1 MAKKQN
7 PNQKPKKQKVEW
19 RRVLFGGLAAVLAL
33 LLLLPMVT
41 MILGGAGAVTQSEID
56 ALKAEQAASQARQDE
71 LEEQLADV
79 EADQAE
85 AQQRRQLLQA
95 QLDAINNEIENIDKQ
110 IAYYDQEIAQKEDE
124 QAEAEAN
131 EQAQYELFCQRVRA
145 MEEEG
150 TVSYW
155 SILFNSES
163 FSELLDRLADV
174 DAVMAYDNQVMDELI
189 AIREEIIA
197 LRTQLETS
205 RAEEQAARDQQAAKQ
220 AEQQAK
226 VAEAQELLDQINAD
240 VAEVNRQLDAESE
253 AAAEIQAEIA
263 QKQKQLEEQRRQNNI
278 TIDSETS
285 YLWPLP
291 GYYRLSSL
299 FGYRIHPITGKAH
312 SHTGIDI
319 PAPGNTPILACKSG
333 QVVTS
338 AYHYSYGNYVVIDH
352 GNGNSTLY
360 AHMSSRAVSEGDMV
374 TQGQTIGYVGTT
386 GSSTGNHL
394 HLEVRDNYTRVD
406 PESKF
411 PSLSLTHPW

>member
-1 MAKKQN
+1 MSGNRVKHR
-7 PNQKPKKQKVEW
+7 V
-19 RRVLFGGLAAVLAL
+19 RRGVCAL
-33 LLLLPMVT
+33 LTAALLAPVWGSALPV
-41 MILGGAGAVTQSEID
+41 GAVTQSEID
-56 ALKAEQAASQARQDE
+56 ALKARQAESQERQAE
-71 LEEQLADV
+71 LEEQLTRS
-79 EADQAE
+79 EADRDAAREQ
-85 AQQRRQLLQA
+85 RQLLGQ
-95 QLDAINNEIENIDKQ
+95 QLDAINAELESIN
-110 IAYYDQEIAQKEDE
+110 DQLTWYGGEIARKEAE
-124 QAEAEAN
+124 RQAAEAREA
-131 EQAQYELFCQRVRA
+131 EQYELFCQRVRA

-163 FSELLDRLADV
+163 FSELLDRLADI

-299 FGYRIHPITGKAH
+299 FGYRIHPITGEAH

>member
-1 MAKKQN
+1 MSGNRVKHR
-7 PNQKPKKQKVEW
+7 V
-19 RRVLFGGLAAVLAL
+19 RRGVCAL
-33 LLLLPMVT
+33 LTAALLAPVWGSALPV
-41 MILGGAGAVTQSEID
+41 GAVTQSEID
-56 ALKAEQAASQARQDE
+56 ALKARQAESQERQAE
-71 LEEQLADV
+71 LEEQLTRA
-79 EADQAE
+79 EADRDAAREQ
-85 AQQRRQLLQA
+85 RQLLGQ
-95 QLDAINNEIENIDKQ
+95 QLDAINAELESINDQ
-110 IAYYDQEIAQKEDE
+110 LTWYDGEIARKEAE
-124 QAEAEAN
+124 RQAAEAREA
-131 EQAQYELFCQRVRA
+131 EQYELFCQRVRA

-155 SILFNSES
+155 SVLFNSGS

-174 DAVMAYDNQVMDELI
+174 DAVMAYDNRVMDELI
-189 AIREEIIA
+189 AARQELEA
-197 LRTQLETS
+197 VQAQLEEA
-205 RAEEQAARDQQAAKQ
+205 RAAEQAAK
-220 AEQQAK
+220 
-226 VAEAQELLDQINAD
+226 EAQEAVKARQQEKVAQAQALLDELNAD

-299 FGYRIHPITGKAH
+299 FGYRIHPITGEAH